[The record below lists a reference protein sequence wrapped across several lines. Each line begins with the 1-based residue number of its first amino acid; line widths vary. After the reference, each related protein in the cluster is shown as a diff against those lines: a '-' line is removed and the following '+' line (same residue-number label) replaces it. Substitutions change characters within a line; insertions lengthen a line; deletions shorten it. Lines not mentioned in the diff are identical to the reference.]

1 MTKKEPI
8 RLSDD
13 FTYKKLLV
21 FTLPSIVMMVFTSVY
36 GIVDGLFVSN
46 FVGKTQFA
54 ALNFIMPFL
63 MILGT
68 VGFMFGA
75 GGSALISKTL
85 GEGKPE
91 KANSIFSLLIYV
103 SLALSVVIAVLGVVF
118 LRPLARLL
126 GAKDLLDDCVR
137 YGRIILYALPV
148 YVLQMEFQSFFITA
162 EKPRLGLLFTV
173 LAGVVN
179 MILDAVFVAG
189 FKWGL
194 QGAAAATVIG
204 QAVGGVGPL
213 IYFLR
218 RNGSLLRIGKTK
230 WSGKALL
237 NTCSNGS
244 SEFMSNIAMSVVSML
259 YNMQL
264 MKYAGEDGVAAYGVM
279 MYVGF
284 IFVAI
289 FIGYSIGVAPVI
301 GYNYGA
307 LRRDKL
313 KDLRK
318 KSLAIVFVLSLCMF
332 GIAEGLSVPFSKL
345 FTGYDR
351 ALYRMTKHGFLIYSF
366 CFLFAGFNI
375 FGSSFFT
382 ALGNGP
388 VSAAI
393 SFLRSLVFQIAAVLL
408 LPLLWGLNGI
418 WISIVAADAAS
429 LLVTVGFMVGLRKK
443 YGY

>member
-1 MTKKEPI
+1 MRNKDPI
-8 RLSDD
+8 RLSDE

-21 FTLPSIVMMVFTSVY
+21 FTLPSIVMMLFTSVY

-46 FVGKTQFA
+46 FAGKTPFA

-63 MILGT
+63 LILGT

-75 GGSALISKTL
+75 GGSALVSKTL

-91 KANSIFSLLIYV
+91 EASRIFSLLVYV
-103 SLALSVVIAVLGVVF
+103 SFAIAVALAVAGSIF
-118 LRPLARLL
+118 LRPAARLL
-126 GAKDLLDDCVR
+126 GAGDLIDDCVR
-137 YGRIILYALPV
+137 YGRIILLALPV

-173 LAGVVN
+173 GAGVVN
-179 MILDAVFVAG
+179 IILDAIFVGAC
-189 FKWGL
+189 KWGL
-194 QGAAAATVIG
+194 TGAAAATVIG

-213 IYFLR
+213 FYFFGK
-218 RNGSLLRIGKTK
+218 NGSLLHLGKTK
-230 WSGKALL
+230 WQGRSVLRAC
-237 NTCSNGS
+237 TNGS

-284 IFVAI
+284 VFVAI
-289 FIGYSIGVAPVI
+289 FIGYSIGVAPVF

-307 LRRDKL
+307 LNRERL
-313 KDLRK
+313 KSTLK
-318 KSLAIVFVLSLCMF
+318 KSLTIIGITSLCMF

-345 FTGYDR
+345 FTGYDA
-351 ALYRMTKHGFLIYSF
+351 ALYRMTRRGFLLYSF
-366 CFLFAGFNI
+366 SFLFAGFNI

-382 ALGNGP
+382 ALSNGL
-388 VSAAI
+388 VSAII
-393 SFLRSLVFQIAAVLL
+393 SFLRTLLFQVVAVLT
-408 LPLLWGLNGI
+408 LPLIWGINGI
-418 WISIVAADAAS
+418 WISIVAADAAALVVTAAF
-429 LLVTVGFMVGLRKK
+429 LLALRRK